1 MATTTTANT
10 NQAADILLALILE
23 VGGLAIITAV
33 AGISEQMGNLM
44 MLLVFGVFL
53 LWLMNNTSKVS
64 GLLNSIN
71 RVEKAVA

>member
-10 NQAADILLALILE
+10 NQASDILLALILE

-33 AGISEQMGNLM
+33 AGISDQMGNLM
-44 MLLVFGVFL
+44 ALLVFGVFL

>member
-33 AGISEQMGNLM
+33 AGISDQMGNLM
-44 MLLVFGVFL
+44 ALLVFGVFL